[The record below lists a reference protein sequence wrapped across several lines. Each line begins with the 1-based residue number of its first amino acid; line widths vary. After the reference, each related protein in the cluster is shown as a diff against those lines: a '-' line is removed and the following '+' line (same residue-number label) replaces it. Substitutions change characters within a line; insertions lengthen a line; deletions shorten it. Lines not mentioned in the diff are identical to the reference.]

1 MIPPLV
7 SGARLHANYIRPG
20 GVSWDLNYE
29 LLDDIYFIIYFFS
42 THLQEIENILH
53 FNRIWRQ
60 RLVDIGVVFINNAFH
75 WAFSGPMLRGSGI
88 NWDLRKVGFL
98 ETFYRNFKFKI
109 PLGLKGDCY
118 DRFLIRIEEM
128 RESVFVLEQA
138 LKNLPAG
145 QTLSDNLKVVGP
157 TRWDMRSSMES
168 LIHHFKL
175 HTEGFTIAKNLMYFA
190 YEAPKGEFVSL

>member
-1 MIPPLV
+1 M
-7 SGARLHANYIRPG
+7 
-20 GVSWDLNYE
+20 
-29 LLDDIYFIIYFFS
+29 
-42 THLQEIENILH
+42 QEIENILH

-60 RLVDIGVVFINNAFH
+60 RLVDIGIVSINNAFN

-88 NWDLRKVGFL
+88 NWDLRKVGFFD
-98 ETFYRNFKFKI
+98 TSYRNFKFKI

-128 RESVFVLEQA
+128 RESVFILEQA

-145 QTLSDNLKVVGP
+145 KFLSANLKVVGP
-157 TRWDMRSSMES
+157 TRWDMRNSMEN

-175 HTEGFTIAKNLMYFA
+175 HTEGFAIAKNVIYFS